1 MSLRSYGEV
10 NAFKSQE
17 IPNLR
22 WIQFFNGNPFL
33 TNVRIDLLYS
43 GIQQRLIL
51 MDGNDSFIYPK
62 FSKKFEVRGTERI
75 GLSIMYKFNGREYKR
90 EMIIS
95 DLLSGNFYYIVVTND
110 ANLVVI
116 RADKTCDARG
126 QAKVSIFN
134 LNYDTA
140 PLSVYIDGQLNG
152 MSPFRGE
159 LRDSLPA
166 SHGGNSFELRDM
178 SGELVLGPLKLNL
191 LNRASY
197 TIFITGVYK
206 QSFSDNKLSLELIVK
221 EETEGNCL

>member
-1 MSLRSYGEV
+1 MDLGSSGGGSSE
-10 NAFKSQE
+10 AF
-17 IPNLR
+17 
-22 WIQFFNGNPFL
+22 
-33 TNVRIDLLYS
+33 V
-43 GIQQRLIL
+43 
-51 MDGNDSFIYPK
+51 YPK
-62 FSKKFEVRGTERI
+62 FSKKFEVKGTERI
-75 GLSIMYKFNGREYKR
+75 GLSVMYQFNGREYKR

-95 DLLSGNFYYIVVTND
+95 DLLSNNFYYIVVTND

-116 RADKTCDARG
+116 RADTACDARG

-152 MSPFRGE
+152 MIPFRGE

-166 SHGGNSFELRDM
+166 TSTSSYSSAMSFNPTMSYSSRTGGNSFELRDM
-178 SGELVLGPLKLNL
+178 SGESVLGPLELNL

-206 QSFSDNKLSLELIVK
+206 QSFTDNKLSMELIVK
-221 EETEGNCL
+221 EETGGNCL

>member
-1 MSLRSYGEV
+1 MSLRNYGEV

-17 IPNLR
+17 IPNSR

-51 MDGNDSFIYPK
+51 MDGAEIFVYPK
-62 FSKKFEVRGTERI
+62 FSKKFEVKGTERI
-75 GLSIMYKFNGREYKR
+75 GLNITYQFNGREYKR
-90 EMIIS
+90 EMIVS
-95 DLLSGNFYYIVVTND
+95 DLLPNNFYYIVVTND

-116 RADKTCDARG
+116 RADTECDNRG

-134 LNYDTA
+134 LNYDTV

-152 MSPFRGE
+152 MIPFRGE
-159 LRDSLPA
+159 LRDSLPVYRE
-166 SHGGNSFELRDM
+166 GNSFELRDM
-178 SGELVLGPLKLNL
+178 SWDLVLGPLELKL

-197 TIFITGVYK
+197 TIFITGIYK
-206 QSFSDNKLSLELIVK
+206 QSLELIVK
-221 EETEGNCL
+221 EETNGNCL